1 MNSNQKPFER
11 MAFLFLKIE
20 QMVFLFSKNMDIKKP
35 SETFRRFLC
44 LILFL
49 TDYKEAECNNKS
61 VNLLE

>member
-1 MNSNQKPFER
+1 

-35 SETFRRFLC
+35 SECFRRFLC
-44 LILFL
+44 LILFHS
-49 TDYKEAECNNKS
+49 DYKEAECNNKS

>member
-1 MNSNQKPFER
+1 

-20 QMVFLFSKNMDIKKP
+20 HMVFLFSKNMDMKKP

-44 LILFL
+44 LILFHS
-49 TDYKEAECNNKS
+49 DYKEAECNNKS

>member
-1 MNSNQKPFER
+1 

-20 QMVFLFSKNMDIKKP
+20 QMVFFIFEKYGHEK
-35 SETFRRFLC
+35 TFRKIPKVLC

-49 TDYKEAECNNKS
+49 SDYKEAECNNKS